1 MYPFDVFV
9 YINVIFSVVWVLVI
23 QVKWCWFH
31 LKIEK
36 STENAMKKHAHT
48 HNWSDEKTNAAII
61 YGTDFV
67 EVRCETLVLII
78 NIIIVIS
85 IAIPA
90 RLFSFYFIR
99 QLNFELLHLISCL
112 YHSHTPSTSSFRHAP
127 TPTIYTHIQ
136 RKKKKKN

>member
-36 STENAMKKHAHT
+36 STENARKNPHT
-48 HNWSDEKTNAAII
+48 HTQLIWRKTNAAII

-85 IAIPA
+85 IAILA